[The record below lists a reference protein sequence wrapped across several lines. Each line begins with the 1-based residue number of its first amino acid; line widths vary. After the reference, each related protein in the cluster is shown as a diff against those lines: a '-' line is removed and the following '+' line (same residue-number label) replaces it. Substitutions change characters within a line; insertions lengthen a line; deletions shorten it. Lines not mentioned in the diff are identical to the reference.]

1 MEKVDKQKIENE
13 VIEELKTIYDPE
25 IPVNIFDLGMVY
37 EIDVDDDGIVY
48 VKMTLTAP
56 NCPVAETLPMQVKE
70 RLMALPSLRGV
81 SLELVWDP
89 PWNIDM
95 MSDEAKLL
103 LGYM

>member
-1 MEKVDKQKIENE
+1 MEKVDKQKIEE
-13 VIEELKTIYDPE
+13 DVIEELKTIYDPE
-25 IPVNIFDLGMVY
+25 IPVNIFDLGMIY
-37 EIDVDDDGIVY
+37 EIDVDDEGIVF

-56 NCPVAETLPMQVKE
+56 NCPVAESLPMQVKE
-70 RLMALPSLRGV
+70 RLMAIPSLRGV

>member
-1 MEKVDKQKIENE
+1 METIDKNKIEQK

-25 IPVNIFDLGMVY
+25 IPVNIFDLGMIY
-37 EIDVDDDGIVY
+37 EINVDDDGIVY

-70 RLMALPSLRGV
+70 RIMALPSLRGV

>member
-1 MEKVDKQKIENE
+1 MENIDKNKIEQE
-13 VIEELKTIYDPE
+13 VVEELKSIYDPE
-25 IPVNIFDLGMVY
+25 IPVNIFDLGMIY
-37 EIDVDDDGIVY
+37 EINVDDEGIVY

-103 LGYM
+103 LGYL

>member
-25 IPVNIFDLGMVY
+25 IPVNIFDLGMIY
-37 EIDVDDDGIVY
+37 EINVDDDGIVY

-70 RLMALPSLRGV
+70 RLMALSSLRGV

>member
-1 MEKVDKQKIENE
+1 MENIDKKKIEQD
-13 VIEELKTIYDPE
+13 VIEELKAIYDPE
-25 IPVNIFDLGMVY
+25 IPVNIFDLGMIY
-37 EIDVDDDGIVY
+37 EINVDDDGIVY

-56 NCPVAETLPMQVKE
+56 NCPVAETLPIQVKE

>member
-1 MEKVDKQKIENE
+1 METIDKNKIEQE

-25 IPVNIFDLGMVY
+25 IPVNIFDLGMIY
-37 EIDVDDDGIVY
+37 EINVDDDGIVY

-70 RLMALPSLRGV
+70 RIMALPSLRGV

>member
-1 MEKVDKQKIENE
+1 MEKVDKQKIEEE
-13 VIEELKTIYDPE
+13 VIEELKSIYDPE
-25 IPVNIFDLGMVY
+25 IPVNIFDLGMIY
-37 EIDVDDDGIVY
+37 EINVDDDGIVY

-56 NCPVAETLPMQVKE
+56 NCPVAESLPMQVKE

-103 LGYM
+103 LGYL

>member
-25 IPVNIFDLGMVY
+25 IPVNIFDLGMIY
-37 EIDVDDDGIVY
+37 EINVDDDGIVY

>member
-1 MEKVDKQKIENE
+1 MENIDKKKIEQD
-13 VIEELKTIYDPE
+13 VIEELKAIYDPE
-25 IPVNIFDLGMVY
+25 IPVNIFDLGMIY
-37 EIDVDDDGIVY
+37 EINVDDDGIVY